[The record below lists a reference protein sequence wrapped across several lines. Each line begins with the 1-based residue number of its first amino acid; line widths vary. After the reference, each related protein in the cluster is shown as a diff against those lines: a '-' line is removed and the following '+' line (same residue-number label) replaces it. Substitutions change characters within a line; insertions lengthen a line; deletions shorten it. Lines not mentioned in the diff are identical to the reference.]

1 MRTARTRIGEAGPGV
16 SRAARPLPVAHLRLL
31 ATTDLHAQLIPW
43 DLYADRAVRGRGLSR
58 LATLIAAARAESEA
72 SLLLDNGDFLTGSPL
87 SDFPEARG
95 GAGEGNLV
103 VAAMNRLGYDA
114 VGLGNHEFS
123 RGLPYLTE
131 ALAGAGFPVVNA
143 NVTGPDGLPVFLPRL
158 MLGREIT
165 DDTGETAPVTIGIT
179 SALPVQTALWER
191 HHLDGRLTIKAL
203 LATVRSEV
211 RLLRDKGADVVV
223 VLAHSGFGDENRGHR
238 NRVNVARTVAAMPG
252 VDAVIAGHTHD
263 VWPLAPVT
271 GERGAALV
279 LPGAMG
285 SHLGVID
292 LRLVRRSGRWLVAG
306 HDSSLRPVQPDGAPP
321 VIEDAALAALA
332 SPAVVRLSQVLGRE
346 IGQTAL
352 PLDTHFAL
360 ARDSAVP
367 RLVARAM
374 QDFVERTGLVPG
386 LPVLAAVAPARTGG
400 RGGPENYVHIP
411 PGPLCERDLGALV
424 PYDDLVAAIGLRG
437 DDVLRWLEHAANL
450 FPQIVPGAQDVPLIR
465 PGVPSFLFDAVYG
478 LTYRIDLSIAPT
490 PGGKAEPGQGRIR
503 DLRWRGQ
510 PVRPG
515 DRFVLATS
523 SHRLAG
529 GGAFPLPAAGR
540 EVTLPQASLR
550 DVLRR
555 ALSAAP
561 VTQAALAPSAWSL
574 APVPGATALLE
585 TGPEATPPDTAFQ
598 ALGPS
603 AGGFQRFRLH
613 L

>member
-1 MRTARTRIGEAGPGV
+1 LPEAR
-16 SRAARPLPVAHLRLL
+16 LRLL

-58 LATLIAAARAESEA
+58 LATLIAEARAGAETC
-72 SLLLDNGDFLTGSPL
+72 LLLDNGDFLTGSPL
-87 SDFPEARG
+87 SDFPEAAG
-95 GAGEGNLV
+95 DGGEGNLV
-103 VAAMNRLGYDA
+103 IAAMNRLGYDA
-114 VGLGNHEFS
+114 AGIGNHEFS
-123 RGLPYLTE
+123 RGLPYLNR
-131 ALAGAGFPVVNA
+131 AVAQARFPVVNA
-143 NVTGPDGLPVFLPRL
+143 NVSGPDGLPLFAPRL
-158 MLGREIT
+158 FLHPEIT
-165 DDTGETAPVTIGIT
+165 DDSGETAPVCVGIT

-203 LATVRSEV
+203 LATIRSEV
-211 RLLRDKGADVVV
+211 RLLRDKGAEVVV

-263 VWPLAPVT
+263 VWPLSPVSA
-271 GERGAALV
+271 EREAALV

-292 LRLVRRSGRWLVAG
+292 LRLVRRGGRWLVAG
-306 HDSSLRPVQPDGAPP
+306 HESALRAVQPDDGAPAAEEP
-321 VIEDAALAALA
+321 GLAALAA
-332 SPAVVRLSQVLGRE
+332 PAVARLSQLLGRE
-346 IGQTAL
+346 IGQTTL
-352 PLDTHFAL
+352 PLETRFAL
-360 ARDSAVP
+360 ARDSAPP

-374 QDFVERTGLVPG
+374 QDFVERSGLVPG

-400 RGGPENYVHIP
+400 RGGPENYVQIP

-424 PYDDLVAAIGLRG
+424 PYDDLVAAVGLRG
-437 DDVLRWLEHAANL
+437 DDVRRWLEHAANL
-450 FPQIVPGAQDVPLIR
+450 FPQIAPGARDVPLIR
-465 PGVPSFLFDAVYG
+465 DEVPSFLFDAVYG
-478 LTYRIDLSIAPT
+478 LTYRIDLTVPPV

-529 GGAFPLPAAGR
+529 GGAFPLPPAGR
-540 EVTLPQASLR
+540 EVALPQASLR
-550 DVLRR
+550 EVLRR
-555 ALSAAP
+555 ALAGAP
-561 VTQAALAPSAWSL
+561 VTQSALAPPAW
-574 APVPGATALLE
+574 AFVPVPGATALL
-585 TGPEATPPDTAFQ
+585 DTSPGEDAAAAGFE
-598 ALGPS
+598 ALGP
-603 AGGFQRFRLH
+603 APGGFQRFRLH